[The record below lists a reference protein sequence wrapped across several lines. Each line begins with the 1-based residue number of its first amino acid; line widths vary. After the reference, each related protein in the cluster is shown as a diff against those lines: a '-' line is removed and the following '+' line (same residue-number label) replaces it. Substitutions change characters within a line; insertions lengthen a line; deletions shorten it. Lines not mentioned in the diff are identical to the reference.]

1 MEFATDAAFAAK
13 RKKPWY
19 IKTGRRLLKQVDA
32 VIERNS
38 LVPVTEFFEPET
50 FPWVKGFEAQW
61 PVIRAELDQ
70 VMRGHQQLP
79 NLQDI
84 SEDQKHITRDT
95 LWKIFY
101 LYGYGCRSDENCA
114 RCPETTRLIEAIPG
128 MRTAFFSILAPGKH
142 INAHRGPYRG
152 VIRYHLGLMVPEPR
166 ERCRIRVGER
176 FGVWQ
181 EGQSLLFDDTFS
193 HEVWNET
200 EGIRVVL
207 FMDIDRPMRLP
218 GRIMNRIAFTLI
230 RLSPLV
236 QRAHRNVKKSQPAML
251 KTA

>member
-1 MEFATDAAFAAK
+1 MDFVTDAVFAAK

-19 IKTGRRLLKQVDA
+19 IKAGRKLLKRVDA

-38 LVPVTEFFEPET
+38 LVPTTEFFDPAI
-50 FPWVKGFEAQW
+50 FPWVAGFEAQW
-61 PVIRAELDQ
+61 PKIRAELDQ
-70 VMRGHQQLP
+70 VMLGHQQLP

-84 SEDQKHITRDT
+84 SEDQKHITQDT

-101 LYGYGCRSDENCA
+101 LYGYGYRSDENCA

-142 INAHRGPYRG
+142 INAHRGPYKG

-166 ERCRIRVGER
+166 DQCRIRVGES
-176 FGVWQ
+176 FACWQ
-181 EGQSLLFDDTFS
+181 EGKSVLFDDTHS

-200 EGIRVVL
+200 DGIRVVL

-218 GRIMNRIAFTLI
+218 GRILNRIAFTLI

-236 QRAHRNVKKSQPAML
+236 QRAQRNVKKSQAAML